1 MDLAA
6 TIYADGM
13 LYMYTTD
20 GMFRLV
26 KAVPPGYDCVS
37 ECHIT
42 LGNEAHW
49 VHRAGQRGTLSSAW
63 GCVVGVSG
71 EVVRI
76 C

>member
-49 VHRAGQRGTLSSAW
+49 VHPALAN
-63 GCVVGVSG
+63 GVLYLRHG
-71 EVVRI
+71 DVLLAYQVK
-76 C
+76 